1 MGLAS
6 SLSLDENFKLRN
18 TSVNEILGVII
29 DRELKFSKPVK
40 HNCKKADNRFNVFTK
55 MANILNPFQKN
66 FFFKSFIKSQF
77 NYCPVLCMFC
87 SRSSNNLINKI
98 QKRAL
103 SLISEVNFIP
113 FNDFLSINNEVST
126 HNKNTQTLLIEVY
139 KNLNGLSRTL
149 FMIREN
155 MYNLGNFR

>member
-1 MGLAS
+1 
-6 SLSLDENFKLRN
+6 
-18 TSVNEILGVII
+18 
-29 DRELKFSKPVK
+29 
-40 HNCKKADNRFNVFTK
+40 
-55 MANILNPFQKN
+55 
-66 FFFKSFIKSQF
+66 
-77 NYCPVLCMFC
+77 MFC

-149 FMIREN
+149 FMTREN

>member
-1 MGLAS
+1 
-6 SLSLDENFKLRN
+6 
-18 TSVNEILGVII
+18 
-29 DRELKFSKPVK
+29 
-40 HNCKKADNRFNVFTK
+40 
-55 MANILNPFQKN
+55 
-66 FFFKSFIKSQF
+66 
-77 NYCPVLCMFC
+77 MFC